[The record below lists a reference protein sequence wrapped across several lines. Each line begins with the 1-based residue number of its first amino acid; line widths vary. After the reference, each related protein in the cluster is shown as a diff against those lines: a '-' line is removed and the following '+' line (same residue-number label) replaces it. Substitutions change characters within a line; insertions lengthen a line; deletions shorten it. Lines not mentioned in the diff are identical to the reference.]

1 MAYKTVWTRIKNIL
15 DPENYADPTG
25 SVILRFTGEQEIY
38 FHLTPQPGGGAYMT
52 KCNGGYGMKMCALK
66 MVKIVFLYF
75 SIYVF
80 ALPRYLWRVATRN
93 VKICCRPALQN
104 VQCFCVW
111 EGVSGRGLFFTVHS
125 AFSIQCTRFY
135 FMQYIHAILIRICR
149 LDGKY

>member
-1 MAYKTVWTRIKNIL
+1 MQLKYVQLNLFKIIIECAFCV
-15 DPENYADPTG
+15 
-25 SVILRFTGEQEIY
+25 SVMNASIDNVLNAGAG
-38 FHLTPQPGGGAYMT
+38 HTPQLLRQSDTVFKANKLLSVTLPLNIES
-52 KCNGGYGMKMCALK
+52 KLHF
-66 MVKIVFLYF
+66 VFLYF

-135 FMQYIHAILIRICR
+135 FMQYIHAILIRI
-149 LDGKY
+149 D